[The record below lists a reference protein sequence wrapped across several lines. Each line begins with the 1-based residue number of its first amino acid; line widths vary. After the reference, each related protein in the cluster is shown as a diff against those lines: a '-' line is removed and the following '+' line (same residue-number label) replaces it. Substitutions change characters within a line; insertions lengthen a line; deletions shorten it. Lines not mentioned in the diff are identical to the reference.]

1 MKFFLCSKNFLNN
14 LHKGSLLGLS
24 ILLFF
29 NSCERLEE
37 WGQNRAKERM
47 SGNVD
52 EKEIEIWKE
61 KLGLQEAEIRALDE
75 KIKEMVSKTKQAGS
89 LSWRIAKAYLK
100 VGNSEISTEYYQKAI
115 DDQIHGVYE
124 PSQSRPE
131 LHKFESA
138 IPFFENALKN
148 RTVDEDLLF
157 ETGLAYANASRDR
170 GWDKERRS
178 IAIQIFK
185 GLMRRNPEDLRYPYE
200 LALIYFDSSVNDG
213 IVEGTSD
220 GYNDTQKA
228 FQLLNYI
235 LERQEKENLFV
246 DSVSTRFALANFHYR
261 LGNVSEAVMH
271 YKKIKSLL
279 ENFAEAGKIKNLAKN
294 PSYINVTRN
303 LQKIQNEYPSA
314 DQE

>member
-1 MKFFLCSKNFLNN
+1 MNKIEFSRVKLFSFQWILSFLV
-14 LHKGSLLGLS
+14 LL
-24 ILLFF
+24 
-29 NSCERLEE
+29 NSCDKLEEFGQKRARERL
-37 WGQNRAKERM
+37 
-47 SGNVD
+47 SGNVS

-61 KLGLQEAEIRALDE
+61 KLSLQEAEIRALDE
-75 KIKEMVSKTKQAGS
+75 KIKEMVSKTKQAGA

-115 DDQIHGVYE
+115 DDQIQGVYE

-131 LHKFESA
+131 LHKFETA

-148 RTVDEDLLF
+148 RTVDEELLF

-170 GWDKERRS
+170 GWDKERRT

-185 GLMRRNPEDLRYPYE
+185 GLMRRNPDDLRYPYE

-213 IVEGTSD
+213 IVEGISD
-220 GYNDTQKA
+220 GYNDIQKA
-228 FQLLNYI
+228 FRLLNYI
-235 LERQEKENLFV
+235 LERQEKENLLV
-246 DSVSTRFALANFHYR
+246 DSVSTRFALANFYYR
-261 LGNVSEAVMH
+261 IGDVNEAIIH

-279 ENFAEAGKIKNLAKN
+279 ESFAEAGKIKNLSKN

-303 LQKIQNEYPSA
+303 LEKIQNEHPETN
-314 DQE
+314 QN

>member
-1 MKFFLCSKNFLNN
+1 MNTIKFLLVKFSTFQWILSFLV
-14 LHKGSLLGLS
+14 
-24 ILLFF
+24 FF
-29 NSCERLEE
+29 SSCDKLEEFGQKRAQERL
-37 WGQNRAKERM
+37 
-47 SGNVD
+47 SGKVD

-61 KLGLQEAEIRALDE
+61 KLSLQEAEIRALDE
-75 KIKEMVSKTKQAGS
+75 KIKEMVSKTKQAGA

-115 DDQIHGVYE
+115 DDQIHGVHE
-124 PSQSRPE
+124 PAQSRPE

-138 IPFFENALKN
+138 IPFFESALKN

-170 GWDKERRS
+170 GWDKERRT

-185 GLMRRNPEDLRYPYE
+185 GLMRRNPDDLRYPYE

-213 IVEGTSD
+213 IVEGVSD
-220 GYNDTQKA
+220 GYDDIPKA
-228 FQLLNYI
+228 FKLLNYI
-235 LERQEKENLFV
+235 LERQEQENLLV
-246 DSVSTRFALANFHYR
+246 DSVSTRFALANFHYK
-261 LGNVSEAVMH
+261 LGNVNEAVIH

-279 ENFAEAGKIKNLAKN
+279 EGFAEAGKIKNLSKN

-303 LQKIQNEYPSA
+303 LEKIQNEHPETN
-314 DQE
+314 QE